1 MSALPESLD
10 AWRAAA
16 GQRRFQG
23 TVRLSDLTRLRAS
36 LADGDGAVRYDLAFG
51 RDEYDVAFLDVDLEA
66 VLPLTCQRSLEVFGL
81 PVKLH
86 QRMGLIAR
94 ETDEAGLPPGY
105 EPLLVSAAG
114 LSLTDAIEDELIL
127 ALPVVPI
134 KPGSEDAAQAWA
146 EPAESQAQTVK
157 PNPFAALA
165 RLKK

>member
-10 AWRAAA
+10 AWRAAG

-23 TVRLSDLTRLRAS
+23 TVRLSELTRLRAS
-36 LADGDGAVRYDLAFG
+36 LADDRGAVRFDLAFG

-66 VLPLTCQRSLEVFGL
+66 VLPLTCQRSLEAFDL

-86 QRMGLIAR
+86 QRMGLMSR
-94 ETDEAGLPPGY
+94 ETDEAGLPAGY
-105 EPLLVSAAG
+105 EPLLVGPAG
-114 LSLTDAIEDELIL
+114 LNLADVIEDELIM

-134 KPGSEDAAQAWA
+134 KPGSEDAVQAWA
-146 EPAESQAQTVK
+146 EPADAATPSTR